1 VAVYG
6 RDVNIPNEIASQTKI
21 MTAYVV
27 LKMMEELEI
36 ENPKNIY
43 VRVTKKAEKIK
54 GTKAGLI
61 SG

>member
-1 VAVYG
+1 M
-6 RDVNIPNEIASQTKI
+6 NIPNEIASQTKI

>member
-1 VAVYG
+1 
-6 RDVNIPNEIASQTKI
+6 

-36 ENPKNIY
+36 EHPKDYYI
-43 VRVTKKAEKIK
+43 RVTKRAERVR

-61 SG
+61 CG